1 MMVANIHPSPRLVDP
16 AHAVMPTGPGPKMMP
31 SRMAP
36 GPMAVRPAR
45 MSGNANVAE
54 MMDAGNMPDVTK
66 MTDMANMPDVT
77 NMAAAMVAAP
87 MAAVAR

>member
-1 MMVANIHPSPRLVDP
+1 
-16 AHAVMPTGPGPKMMP
+16 
-31 SRMAP
+31 
-36 GPMAVRPAR
+36 MAVRPAR